1 MTSVPHGGR
10 LINRFDFTSTE
21 EFRNLKIIDLTKGQL
36 NDLDCIASG
45 VYSPLEGFMTKDDY
59 ENVLEYMRLRTGE
72 IWPIPITLPIAETR
86 IPELKDEKRVLLVYD
101 SDVYGVLEVDEIY
114 HVDLKR
120 EAELVYGTV
129 DPDHPGVEKLYK
141 RSSVNIGGQI
151 TMFQRIPASFPN
163 HTYTPEETRH
173 LFQQK
178 GWKTIVGFQT
188 RNPIHRAHEY
198 IQKTALEH
206 VDGLFLHPLVGE
218 TKSDDVPAE
227 VRMKCYEVLLA
238 NYYPEDRFL
247 LGVFSSS
254 MRYAGPREA
263 VFHAI
268 VRKNFGCTHFIVGRD
283 HAGVGDYYGT
293 YDAQR
298 LIDRFNQDDLGI
310 IPVCLEHSFYCKKC
324 DQMTSSK
331 TCPHDVEHHIHLS
344 GTKVRKMLQEGKVP
358 PLHFSRKEVVD
369 ILIEYYQKLKD

>member
-10 LINRFDFTSTE
+10 LINRFGFICTE
-21 EFRNLKIIDLTKGQL
+21 EFTNLKKIELTRGQL

-59 ENVLEYMRLRTGE
+59 DNVLDYMRLKTGE
-72 IWPIPITLPIAETR
+72 IWTIPITLPIDETR
-86 IPELKDEKRVLLVYD
+86 ISELKDEKRVLLVYD
-101 SDVYGVLEVDEIY
+101 SDVYGVLEVDDIY

-120 EAELVYGTV
+120 EAELIYGTV
-129 DPDHPGVEKLYK
+129 DPDHPGVKKLYG
-141 RSSVNIGGQI
+141 RPSVNIGGQI
-151 TMFQRIPASFPN
+151 TMFKRVTASFPN
-163 HTYTPEETRH
+163 HTYAPEETR
-173 LFQQK
+173 LIFQQK
-178 GWKTIVGFQT
+178 GWNTIVGFQT

-227 VRMKCYEVLLA
+227 VRMKCYEVLLD
-238 NYYPEDRFL
+238 NYYPKDRYL

-268 VRKNFGCTHFIVGRD
+268 VRKNFGCTHFIIGRD

-298 LIDRFNQDDLGI
+298 LLNQFKGDDLGI
-310 IPVCLEHSFYCKKC
+310 VPVCLEHSFYCRKC
-324 DQMTSSK
+324 DQMTSLK
-331 TCPHDVEHHIHLS
+331 TCPHDSENHIHLS
-344 GTKVRKMLQEGKVP
+344 GTKVRKMLKEGTVP
-358 PLHFSRKEVVD
+358 PLYFSRKEVVD
-369 ILIEYYQKLKD
+369 ILIDYYQKLKD